1 MNQVPNPRS
10 SSKSSTAARR
20 SNTDASKTGRK
31 PAGKLTAAQDPIQ
44 YYLAKMGDSTLLTR
58 EGEVEIARRFERA
71 RSAAQ
76 RVLWESPLAIPVLEE
91 LHERLAS
98 GTVGAKYVLASEPE
112 GGDEEMRNELVA
124 SLEQVLKSGP
134 DNRAEGV
141 QSLDLHER
149 YANAVARQ
157 LRFFAKRYQNAVD
170 KTFERQVERRAK
182 MRGDEL
188 LESFRTYRKNQA
200 VADDAKAEMV
210 EANLRLVVYM
220 AKKHR
225 NRGLA
230 FLDLI
235 QEGNLGLMRAV
246 EKFDFRRG
254 YRFSTYAS
262 WWIRQAVARA
272 IIDQG
277 RTIRVPVHATEQLN
291 KLIRANRELVQELG
305 RDPSAEDLAER
316 VSIPASKVRDLLSI
330 SGDTVSLDVPL
341 GDDPGGQLRDL
352 IEDEGAAAPSDA
364 MDQED
369 LESTIHVA
377 LELLTDR
384 ERRILEMRF
393 GLGQSDEHT
402 LAEVGAH
409 FGVSRERI
417 RQLQATA
424 LRKLRLVPE
433 STVALRHFA

>member
-1 MNQVPNPRS
+1 MPTSSEHPGPRS
-10 SSKSSTAARR
+10 SDSSG
-20 SNTDASKTGRK
+20 GR
-31 PAGKLTAAQDPIQ
+31 PPISRLVGPSAAQDPIQ
-44 YYLAKMGDSTLLTR
+44 FYLGQMGESTLLTR
-58 EGEVEIARRFERA
+58 EGEVEIARRFEKA
-71 RSAAQ
+71 RDAAFDI
-76 RVLWESPLAIPVLEE
+76 LWSSPMALPVARELTERLEE
-91 LHERLAS
+91 R
-98 GTVGAKYVLASEPE
+98 TVGARYVLGSELLS
-112 GGDEEMRNELVA
+112 DEEEARDRLAKGLKKLVRI
-124 SLEQVLKSGP
+124 SGGH
-134 DNRAEGV
+134 RATLARE
-141 QSLDLHER
+141 LDLHER
-149 YANAVARQ
+149 YSSAIARSLRAYARRLRSPEARPRSVLRRQIETEANMKAPDIEATYGAFRN
-157 LRFFAKRYQNAVD
+157 Y
-170 KTFERQVERRAK
+170 QVE
-182 MRGDEL
+182 
-188 LESFRTYRKNQA
+188 
-200 VADDAKAEMV
+200 ADHAKAEMV

-291 KLIRANRELVQELG
+291 KMVRVTRELVQELG
-305 RDPSAEDLAER
+305 REPLPAEIADRMKL
-316 VSIPASKVRDLLSI
+316 PPNKVRDLLSI
-330 SGDTVSLDVPL
+330 AGDTVSLDLPL
-341 GDDPGGQLRDL
+341 GDDSGGQLRDL
-352 IEDEGAAAPSDA
+352 IEDETIESPSDA
-364 MDQED
+364 LNRTD
-369 LESTIHVA
+369 LEVTIRSA

-393 GLGQSDEHT
+393 GLGESEEHT

-424 LRKLRLVPE
+424 LRKLRTASEGLA
-433 STVALRHFA
+433 ALKSFA